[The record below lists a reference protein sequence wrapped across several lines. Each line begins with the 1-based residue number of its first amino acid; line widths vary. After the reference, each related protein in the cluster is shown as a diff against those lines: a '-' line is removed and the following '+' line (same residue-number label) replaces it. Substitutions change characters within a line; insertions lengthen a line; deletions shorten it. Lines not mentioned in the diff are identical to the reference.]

1 MWYWIKTPII
11 VKKIFRNQVWDIPSN
26 KNSIYLTFDDGPT
39 PGLTDKILS
48 ILSKYNAKATFFCI
62 GKNVKKYPDLYNQ
75 IVSSGNSF
83 GNHSMTHPMGWGKSK
98 KMYLKNV
105 EEAEKLIN
113 SNLFRPP
120 YGKINFK
127 SNKAL
132 QKKYKIIMWDVVG
145 GDFDKNCSET
155 QLIKNITENAERG
168 SIIVLHDNMNVKE
181 KMLNALPK
189 IIEKLQRDGYN
200 FEAIPFSPL
209 R

>member
-1 MWYWIKTPII
+1 MWYWIKTPLI
-11 VKKIFRNQVWDIPSN
+11 VKKIFHNQVWDIPSEK
-26 KNSIYLTFDDGPT
+26 KNLYLTFDDGPT
-39 PGLTDKILS
+39 PGVTQEILS

-62 GKNVKKYPDLYNQ
+62 GKNVKKHPDLYNQ
-75 IVSSGNSF
+75 IISSGNSF

-98 KMYLKNV
+98 KMYLKNI
-105 EEAEKLIN
+105 EEAEQLIN

-145 GDFDKNCSET
+145 GDFDANCSED
-155 QLIKNITENAERG
+155 QLIKNITESAVKG
-168 SIIVLHDNMNVKE
+168 SIIVLHDNLIVKE
-181 KMLNALPK
+181 KTLSALPK
-189 IIEKLQRDGYN
+189 IIEILQKDSYT
-200 FEAIPFSPL
+200 FETIPFNPL

>member
-1 MWYWIKTPII
+1 MWYWIKTPLFL
-11 VKKIFRNQVWDIPSN
+11 KKLFRNQVWDISS
-26 KNSIYLTFDDGPT
+26 KNNTLYLTFDDGPT
-39 PGLTDKILS
+39 PDVTEKILS

-62 GKNVKKYPDLYNQ
+62 GKNVKNNPDLYNR
-75 IVSSGNSF
+75 IISSGNSF

-98 KMYLKNV
+98 KMYLEDV
-105 EEAEKLIN
+105 AEAEKLIN

-145 GDFDKNCSET
+145 GDFDKNCSEK
-155 QLIKNITENAERG
+155 QLIKNITENAVKG
-168 SIIVLHDNMNVKE
+168 SIIVLHDNNIVKE
-181 KMLNALPK
+181 KMLGALPK
-189 IIEKLQRDGYN
+189 IIEILQNDGYT
-200 FEAIPFSPL
+200 FKAIPFSPL

>member
-48 ILSKYNAKATFFCI
+48 ILSKYNAKATFFCV

-155 QLIKNITENAERG
+155 QLIKNITENAEIG
-168 SIIVLHDNMNVKE
+168 SIIVLHDNVKVKD
-181 KMLNALPK
+181 KMLTALPQ
-189 IIEKLQRDGYN
+189 IIEKLQSRG
-200 FEAIPFSPL
+200 FILKAIPFNPL